1 MRQIHGRFGCAISM
15 LLKMQPEL
23 RSVCRI
29 TRHER
34 RAIMDAGAAVMLGL
48 FAFLAV
54 SVWASSQRDQ
64 REMKY
69 RYELYL
75 RMVEH
80 PGPVADEV
88 RALLERDAERRRAVE
103 IADKRG
109 GGFVVLAVGMGL
121 GTALYFLVPGKPVYL
136 VALVPALVGVVL
148 LMSALRAPREA
159 HGASGERT
167 R

>member
-1 MRQIHGRFGCAISM
+1 
-15 LLKMQPEL
+15 
-23 RSVCRI
+23 
-29 TRHER
+29 
-34 RAIMDAGAAVMLGL
+34 MDAGAAVMLGL

-88 RALLERDAERRRAVE
+88 RALLERVGEHARRRQA
-103 IADKRG
+103 K
-109 GGFVVLAVGMGL
+109 LCS
-121 GTALYFLVPGKPVYL
+121 
-136 VALVPALVGVVL
+136 VPARQRLTT
-148 LMSALRAPREA
+148 SPAPPSDARR
-159 HGASGERT
+159 ST
-167 R
+167 PPSSTSSFSL